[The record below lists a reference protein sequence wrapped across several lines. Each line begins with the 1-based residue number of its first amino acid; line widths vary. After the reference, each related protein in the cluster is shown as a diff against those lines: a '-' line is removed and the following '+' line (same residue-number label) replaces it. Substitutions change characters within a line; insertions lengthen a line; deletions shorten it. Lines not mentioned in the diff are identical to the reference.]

1 MPELPEVEGVVRD
14 LKPLVEGKTIER
26 VMLSEVVY
34 NAAELGKQCIVKNA
48 NPAEFE
54 LVVSNIFSFTFQK
67 TKSHSYS
74 LAISGCQVP
83 GLL

>member
-48 NPAEFE
+48 NPAR
-54 LVVSNIFSFTFQK
+54 L
-67 TKSHSYS
+67 
-74 LAISGCQVP
+74 
-83 GLL
+83 